1 MWVIRSLHSMKEPSL
16 ILFREGT
23 KNFGMDIVWFAV
35 RAERSLLSKGKI
47 LYPEEVLAVWPL
59 KLREK
64 PIEFELPFRLT
75 RKITSWSYYKLKK
88 FLGMFELPEEFAVP
102 QFWEDQL
109 IRYMEFLEE
118 NFVPIIKIA
127 RYTHLAYRGLP
138 GVFVSHHDLRYYIE
152 KRIVEELRLNKNL
165 REEVRA

>member
-1 MWVIRSLHSMKEPSL
+1 MWVVRSLQSMKEPSL

-23 KNFGMDIVWFAV
+23 KNLGMDIVWFAV

-64 PIEFELPFRLT
+64 PIEFELSFSLT
-75 RKITSWSYYKLKK
+75 KKVSQWFYYKLRG
-88 FLGMFELPEEFAVP
+88 FLGMFELPEDFSSP

-109 IRYMEFLEE
+109 IRYMEFLEG
-118 NFVPIIKIA
+118 NFVPVIRIA
-127 RYTHLAYRGLP
+127 RYTHLAYRSLP
-138 GVFVSHHDLRYYIE
+138 GVFMSHHDLRYYIE
-152 KRIVEELRLNKNL
+152 KRIVEKLGLMGR
-165 REEVRA
+165 